1 MRVGYKQIKEKDYAY
16 SRMQRNNFLSAKK
29 HSLVS
34 VTISFA
40 TEKDRV
46 KGVATLIR
54 SPYAFKGID
63 KNKFIIE
70 KEHLKMFENNGIR
83 YIIV

>member
-1 MRVGYKQIKEKDYAY
+1 
-16 SRMQRNNFLSAKK
+16 MQRNNLLSAEKK
-29 HSLVS
+29 YSNTIVV

-40 TEKDRV
+40 TEKDRI

-54 SPYAFKGID
+54 SPYAFKGIG

-70 KEHLKMFENNGIR
+70 KEHLKIFKNTDIKYN
-83 YIIV
+83 IV

>member
-1 MRVGYKQIKEKDYAY
+1 
-16 SRMQRNNFLSAKK
+16 MQRNHNLLSTEAKK
-29 HSLVS
+29 SSITAV

-40 TEKDRV
+40 TEKDRI

-63 KNKFIIE
+63 KNKFIME
-70 KEHLKMFENNGIR
+70 KEHLKIFENTDIK
-83 YIIV
+83 YSIKQQ

>member
-1 MRVGYKQIKEKDYAY
+1 MLIVY
-16 SRMQRNNFLSAKK
+16 MQRNNLLSAKK
-29 HSLVS
+29 HSPIAV
-34 VTISFA
+34 VTISFP
-40 TEKDRV
+40 TEKDRI

-70 KEHLKMFENNGIR
+70 KEHLKIFENTGIK
-83 YIIV
+83 YNIV

>member
-1 MRVGYKQIKEKDYAY
+1 
-16 SRMQRNNFLSAKK
+16 MQRNNLLPAKK
-29 HSLVS
+29 HSVIA

-40 TEKDRV
+40 TEKDRI

-70 KEHLKMFENNGIR
+70 KEHLKIFENTGIK
-83 YIIV
+83 YNIL

>member
-1 MRVGYKQIKEKDYAY
+1 
-16 SRMQRNNFLSAKK
+16 MQRNNLLSAKK
-29 HSLVS
+29 HSLIS

-40 TEKDRV
+40 TEKDRI

-54 SPYAFKGID
+54 SPYPFKGID

-70 KEHLKMFENNGIR
+70 KKYLKILKNHDIKYN
-83 YIIV
+83 IVKVE

>member
-1 MRVGYKQIKEKDYAY
+1 
-16 SRMQRNNFLSAKK
+16 MQRNNLLSAKK
-29 HSLVS
+29 YNTITVA

-46 KGVATLIR
+46 NGVATLIR

-63 KNKFIIE
+63 KNKFILE
-70 KEHLKMFENNGIR
+70 KEHLKIFKDTDIKYNIL
-83 YIIV
+83 